1 MDSQNLDESQSSE
14 QELGSS
20 GDELNASKASV
31 AQGDSQDGTK
41 EANVAEANSN
51 EIASAEAVN
60 AELVSESDESKA
72 KAKAEKRSAI
82 VHRIF
87 TIVGIVLCVIL
98 IPILIINC
106 VMIVKSFINPE
117 EVPGVFGYKP
127 MIVLTDSMFPVI
139 EKGDIIISEEIDPN
153 KVEVGD
159 VISFKDPVSFNG
171 KDDFSVVTHRVVD
184 IIKDDQG
191 KAKAFWTKGDFNNTY
206 DKEPVPVANL
216 VGVYEDINGDS
227 INEVEVGDLITF
239 WHEIPVDEELK
250 NPAADENATEEKP
263 KYVDDKE
270 CLTYE
275 VTKIREVDGKKVF
288 DVKKKFTYSVY
299 EKLEV
304 QEDDVIGIYT
314 ESRRFSSVGNVA
326 MFMQS
331 TTGFIVCVFV
341 PIVLLVGYD
350 LIRRKIHDKGTKKDK
365 DALLAELERLRA
377 EKAENEKNGK

>member
-1 MDSQNLDESQSSE
+1 MDSQNLDESQALE

-20 GDELNASKASV
+20 GEELNANK
-31 AQGDSQDGTK
+31 
-41 EANVAEANSN
+41 ANVAQDGSQDRTTEAN
-51 EIASAEAVN
+51 SAEAVN
-60 AELVSESDESKA
+60 AEVSSESDESKA
-72 KAKAEKRSAI
+72 NAKAKRNAV

-106 VMIVKSFINPE
+106 VMIVKSFMNPE

-139 EKGDIIISEEIDPN
+139 EKGDIIISEEIDPK
-153 KVEVGD
+153 KVEIGD

-184 IIKDDQG
+184 ITKDEEG
-191 KAKAFWTKGDFNNTY
+191 KLLFITKGDFNNTY
-206 DKEPVPVANL
+206 DKEPVPAANL
-216 VGVYEDINGDS
+216 VGVYEDVNGDS
-227 INEVEVGDLITF
+227 IKEVEVGDLITF
-239 WHEIPVDEELK
+239 WHEIPVDE
-250 NPAADENATEEKP
+250 NVNQTTDENATEKEE
-263 KYVDDKE
+263 YEYIDDKE
-270 CLTYE
+270 CLTY
-275 VTKIREVDGKKVF
+275 KVKEIKGDKF
-288 DVKKKFTYSVY
+288 IVEKEFTYSVY
-299 EKLEV
+299 ETLEV
-304 QEDDVIGIYT
+304 DKEDVIGIYT

-377 EKAENEKNGK
+377 EKAENEKNDK

>member
-20 GDELNASKASV
+20 GEELNANK
-31 AQGDSQDGTK
+31 
-41 EANVAEANSN
+41 ANVAQDGSQDRTTEANSAEADSKGEN
-51 EIASAEAVN
+51 ASAEAVN
-60 AELVSESDESKA
+60 AEVSSESDESKA
-72 KAKAEKRSAI
+72 NAKAKRNAI

-106 VMIVKSFINPE
+106 VMIVKSFMNLE

-139 EKGDIIISEEIDPN
+139 EKGDIIISEEIDPK
-153 KVEVGD
+153 KVEIGD
-159 VISFKDPVSFNG
+159 VISFKDPASFNG

-184 IIKDDQG
+184 ITKDEEG
-191 KAKAFWTKGDFNNTY
+191 KLLFITKGDFNHTY
-206 DKEPVPVANL
+206 DKEPVPAANL
-216 VGVYEDINGDS
+216 VGVYEDVNGDS
-227 INEVEVGDLITF
+227 IKEVEVGDLITF
-239 WHEIPVDEELK
+239 WHEIPVDE
-250 NPAADENATEEKP
+250 NVNQTTDENATEKEE
-263 KYVDDKE
+263 YEYIDDKE
-270 CLTYE
+270 CLTY
-275 VTKIREVDGKKVF
+275 R
-288 DVKKKFTYSVY
+288 VKEIKGDKFIVEKEFTYSVY
-299 EKLEV
+299 ESLEV
-304 QEDDVIGIYT
+304 DKEDVIGIYT

-350 LIRRKIHDKGTKKDK
+350 LIRRKIHDRGTKKDK
-365 DALLAELERLRA
+365 DALLAELERLKA
-377 EKAENEKNGK
+377 EKAENEKDGK

>member
-20 GDELNASKASV
+20 GDELNANKADV
-31 AQGDSQDGTK
+31 AQSGSK
-41 EANVAEANSN
+41 EETT
-51 EIASAEAVN
+51 E
-60 AELVSESDESKA
+60 A

-87 TIVGIVLCVIL
+87 TIIGIVLCVIL

-106 VMIVKSFINPE
+106 IMIVKSFINKE
-117 EVPGVFGYKP
+117 DVPGVLGYKP

-139 EKGDIIISEEIDPN
+139 EKGDIIISEEIDPK
-153 KVEVGD
+153 KVEIGD

-184 IIKDDQG
+184 ITKDEEG
-191 KAKAFWTKGDFNNTY
+191 KLLFITKGDFNNTY
-206 DKEPVPVANL
+206 DKEPVPAANL

-227 INEVEVGDLITF
+227 IKEVQVGDLITF

-250 NPAADENATEEKP
+250 DPAADENATEKEE
-263 KYVDDKE
+263 YEYIDNKE
-270 CLTYE
+270 CLTY
-275 VTKIREVDGKKVF
+275 KVKEIKGDKF
-288 DVKKKFTYSVY
+288 IVEKEFTYSVY
-299 EKLEV
+299 ETLEV
-304 QEDDVIGIYT
+304 DKEDVIGIYT
-314 ESRRFSSVGNVA
+314 ESRRFSSVGHVA

-341 PIVLLVGYD
+341 PIILLVGYD

-377 EKAENEKNGK
+377 EKAANEKTDLDDK